1 MARIRG
7 LRKLN
12 KAVTIQ
18 LKPFGIDKAECST
31 EYAYYRN
38 SERISFKLTEDTLE
52 DRWFMEFVKE
62 RFGYNVKYPFIFSL
76 LHEVGHHM
84 TDDDLD
90 DMTYDFCEGEKAYI
104 DEEMQTATDIKTCK
118 ALEWKYFGLPDEI
131 LATTWAVDY
140 MKSHPRKVE
149 RMWNEILVALEKFY
163 RKNGVM

>member
-1 MARIRG
+1 MARVRG
-7 LRKLN
+7 EKKLN
-12 KAVTIQ
+12 KAVSLQ
-18 LKPFGIDKAECST
+18 LKPFGISKAECSN

-38 SERISFKLTEDTLE
+38 SERITFKLTEDTLE

-62 RFGYNVKYPFIFSL
+62 RFNFDVKYPFIFSL

-90 DMTYDFCEGEKAYI
+90 DITYHFCESEKMFI
-104 DEEMQTATDIKTCK
+104 DEEMQTADMRKSK
-118 ALEWKYFGLPDEI
+118 DLEWKYFGLPDEI

-149 RMWNEILVALEKFY
+149 RMWNEILVALKKFY
-163 RKNGVM
+163 RKNGLI